1 MNDKLKNKLFSH
13 ILENNKIRIPEWT
26 KRVKIDVGTSLNAPN
41 SQKWLEVDNELCVFG
56 FEPNIYNLQILHTG
70 NHGWPIKLDID
81 KINKSFF
88 YINCALSD
96 KISEDVDFYCTDAEN
111 PGTSSLYKPRQSKVD
126 KITKVSVIKLSNFFD
141 LFPWEIIE
149 YIDQVKIDAQS
160 ADFNIVIGM
169 GDYLSEK
176 VVYLDVEV
184 GTGSQYENEENPIA
198 LKEYIESKGF
208 ECMEWGISNN
218 GRFRNRNLSNLYNK
232 VDYIFLND

>member
-13 ILENNKIRIPEWT
+13 ILENNKIKIPKWA

-56 FEPNIYNLQILHTG
+56 FEPNIYNLRILHTG
-70 NHGWPIKLDID
+70 NHVWPIKLDID

-96 KISEDVDFYCTDAEN
+96 MVAEDIDFYCTGAEN
-111 PGTSSLYKPRQSKVD
+111 PGTSSLFKPKTFNVRE
-126 KITKVSVIKLSNFFD
+126 ITKVDIIKLENFFD
-141 LFPWEIIE
+141 LFPWETIE

-176 VVYLDVEV
+176 VIYLDVEV
-184 GTGSQYENEENPIA
+184 ATGSQYENEENPMA
-198 LKEYIESKGF
+198 LKNI
-208 ECMEWGISNN
+208 
-218 GRFRNRNLSNLYNK
+218 
-232 VDYIFLND
+232 